1 MTCAHRCLIMFSRF
15 TCFPLFQGS
24 WGGLGASNWKSPA
37 QLKKEAAEKAR
48 RDARRAEALS
58 SRKDAKLKH
67 VILNEKADAKAIK
80 YLVSSLPYPFT
91 SIEQY
96 ERSLATPL
104 GKEWNTVASFQQKT
118 KPAVI
123 TKPGEIIEPAKYNP
137 KVGAGAKAAAKKKHA
152 AAGSGSAPAAKP
164 PTSISG
170 GGQKRKR

>member
-1 MTCAHRCLIMFSRF
+1 M
-15 TCFPLFQGS
+15 QGA
-24 WGGLGASNWKSPA
+24 WGGLGASNWKSPL

-48 RDARRAEALS
+48 RDARRADALS

-67 VILNEKADAKAIK
+67 VILNEKADAKAVK

-118 KPAVI
+118 KPAII

-137 KVGAGAKAAAKKKHA
+137 KVGAGAKTAAKKKA
-152 AAGSGSAPAAKP
+152 AASGAAAAAKQ

-170 GGQKRKR
+170 GGGQKRKR